1 MNNMSNKKYDNA
13 KQNLVGKVGE
23 EKVIELLKKISS
35 VVRIDDVSDISA
47 YQLED
52 VDLLVYCDV
61 DGKQKL
67 RKIEIKTD
75 ERAGETGNFFVE
87 KSIHYLK
94 DIHDEEGNLIYEK
107 GQIRQGWLYASKAD
121 WFFWY
126 VPGNKKIYACSAK
139 QLRRY
144 VQKYCFRTVTC
155 NDGYKVI
162 QGYIVPIEKLCE
174 KCKVW
179 QWDVE

>member
-1 MNNMSNKKYDNA
+1 MNCNNNKYDNA
-13 KQNLVGKVGE
+13 EKNQIGKVGE
-23 EKVIELLKKISS
+23 EKVIKLLEKISS
-35 VVRIDDVSDISA
+35 VVRIDDVSGISA

-52 VDLLVYCDV
+52 VDLLVYCERD
-61 DGKQKL
+61 DKQEI

-75 ERAGETGNFFVE
+75 ERAVETGNFFVE

-94 DIHDEEGNLIYEK
+94 DIHDENGNLIYEK
-107 GQIRQGWLYASKAD
+107 GQIRQGWLYTSKTD

-162 QGYIVPIEKLCE
+162 QGYIVPIEKICE

-179 QWDVE
+179 KWDVE

>member
-1 MNNMSNKKYDNA
+1 MNCNNNKYDNA
-13 KQNLVGKVGE
+13 EKNQIGKVGE
-23 EKVIELLKKISS
+23 EKVIKMLEKISS
-35 VVRIDDVSDISA
+35 VVRIDDVSGISA

-75 ERAGETGNFFVE
+75 EMAARTGNFFVE

-94 DIHDEEGNLIYEK
+94 DIHDEDGNLIYEK
-107 GQIRQGWLYASKAD
+107 GQIRQGWLYTSKAD

-126 VPGNKKIYACSAK
+126 VPENKKIYACSAK
-139 QLRRY
+139 QLRGY
-144 VQKYCFRTVTC
+144 VQKYCFRTVPC

-162 QGYIVPIEKLCE
+162 QGYIVDIEKLCK

-179 QWDVE
+179 KWDVE

>member
-1 MNNMSNKKYDNA
+1 MNNNKYDNA
-13 KQNLVGKVGE
+13 QKNLVGKVGE
-23 EKVIELLKKISS
+23 EKVIELLGKIPS
-35 VVRIDDVSDISA
+35 VVRIDDVSGISA

-75 ERAGETGNFFVE
+75 EMAARTGNFFVE
-87 KSIHYLK
+87 KQIRYTK
-94 DIHDEEGNLIYEK
+94 DIYDEDGNLLYEK
-107 GQIRQGWLYASKAD
+107 GQIRQGWLFATKAD
-121 WFFWY
+121 WIFWY
-126 VPGNKKIYACSAK
+126 VPVENKIYACSTK
-139 QLRRY
+139 QLKGY
-144 VQKYCFRTVTC
+144 VQKYCFRIVPC

-162 QGYIVPIEKLCE
+162 HGYLVNIEKLCE